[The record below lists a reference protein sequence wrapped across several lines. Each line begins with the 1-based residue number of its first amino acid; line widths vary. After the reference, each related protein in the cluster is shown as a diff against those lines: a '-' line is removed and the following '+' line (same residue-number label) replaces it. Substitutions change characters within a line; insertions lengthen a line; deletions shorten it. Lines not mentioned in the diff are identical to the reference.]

1 MDLRLLLKC
10 DKLNNYPF
18 PNLVV
23 CRTNVILVSSDKYF
37 CRSSVHKSYQQG
49 SLLTHQHNPLPP
61 QHNPLPPQPMHG
73 IFKIKNTL
81 KQVLQHFSSAP
92 YLSIFKKL
100 LLKVAILPEI
110 SE

>member
-23 CRTNVILVSSDKYF
+23 CRINVILVSRDKYF

-61 QHNPLPPQPMHG
+61 PQPMHG

-81 KQVLQHFSSAP
+81 KQVLQHFPSAP
-92 YLSIFKKL
+92 YLSVFKKL

>member
-49 SLLTHQHNPLPP
+49 SLLTHQHNPFPP
-61 QHNPLPPQPMHG
+61 LPQPMHG

-81 KQVLQHFSSAP
+81 KQVLQHFPSAP
-92 YLSIFKKL
+92 YLSVFKKL

>member
-1 MDLRLLLKC
+1 MDLRLLLKY

-23 CRTNVILVSSDKYF
+23 CCTNVILVSSDKYF
-37 CRSSVHKSYQQG
+37 CRSSVHESYHLG

-61 QHNPLPPQPMHG
+61 PPQPMHG
-73 IFKIKNTL
+73 IFKIKYTL

>member
-61 QHNPLPPQPMHG
+61 LPQPMHG

>member
-1 MDLRLLLKC
+1 
-10 DKLNNYPF
+10 
-18 PNLVV
+18 
-23 CRTNVILVSSDKYF
+23 
-37 CRSSVHKSYQQG
+37 
-49 SLLTHQHNPLPP
+49 
-61 QHNPLPPQPMHG
+61 MHG

-81 KQVLQHFSSAP
+81 KQVLQHFPSAP